1 MNIVPLNELVCDSF
15 TRTLVI
21 YFSSRLFIFWKM
33 ILPVCIVCFWYN
45 QKRKFIIVVINPEE
59 GGQVV
64 PFHRSMCS
72 LHAADKEDG
81 HWLWRVVADV
91 LSEGRRRSP
100 RGDPPAWW
108 VDWG

>member
-1 MNIVPLNELVCDSF
+1 
-15 TRTLVI
+15 
-21 YFSSRLFIFWKM
+21 
-33 ILPVCIVCFWYN
+33 
-45 QKRKFIIVVINPEE
+45 
-59 GGQVV
+59 
-64 PFHRSMCS
+64 MCS